1 MYIVLCMFLFVNM
14 YNCSNLETLFQNEE
28 ELKSIIMKLVRS
40 GDISKLKMLFQ
51 LVSANDSSCT
61 NQWCSSKLAEIKDN
75 KQRSLIHIA
84 CKYGHKEMIVYLV
97 HNLHL
102 PVTKVDQSGNN
113 PGHILLI
120 HALKSIKGSYRKKR
134 RRSSKCTIWNYI
146 DCCELLKIVLH
157 KHSNL
162 LTISNK
168 RGLKVIDLLQE
179 LWNYSSKTEREIGDN
194 ILKCI
199 LSDDNSNSN
208 TSNIH
213 NNNHTAS
220 SSSSSPSRLF
230 KKTDYNDK
238 MYSFLSDS
246 DEANNSSNEWED
258 YFSGYSDKPY
268 KSHLDSIREEFEYRN
283 RTTGVPHKPP
293 KCQQSE
299 KKESKYSEFYGNFEA
314 AEELSAARLLK
325 HNSRP
330 HFVENSYETYLK
342 KWKQFLN
349 SDQSTLVNYKD
360 IPWPPFCTVN
370 QINSLESTHIESIL
384 EFVQYSSQSLRQLQ
398 VDWHPDKFSGRFG
411 TRFKSESVKI
421 NVMKR
426 VVSISQL
433 LNKAT
438 DYLRKKD
445 EAK

>member
-1 MYIVLCMFLFVNM
+1 M

-28 ELKSIIMKLVRS
+28 ELKSIIIKLVRS
-40 GDISKLKMLFQ
+40 GDISKLKILFQ
-51 LVSANDSSCT
+51 LVNASDSSCM

-75 KQRSLIHIA
+75 KQRNLLHIA
-84 CKYGHKEMIVYLV
+84 CKYGHKEMIEYLV
-97 HNLHL
+97 HKLRL

-120 HALKSIKGSYRKKR
+120 HALKSIKANYRKKR
-134 RRSSKCTIWNYI
+134 RRNSKCTIKNYI

-168 RGLKVIDLLQE
+168 KGLKVIDLLQE

-199 LSDDNSNSN
+199 LSGDNSYSN
-208 TSNIH
+208 TPNIH
-213 NNNHTAS
+213 NNNHPAS
-220 SSSSSPSRLF
+220 SSSSSSSRLF
-230 KKTDYNDK
+230 KKTDYNDE
-238 MYSFLSDS
+238 MSSFLSDS

-258 YFSGYSDKPY
+258 YFSGFSDERY
-268 KSHLDSIREEFEYRN
+268 ISHLDSIREEFEHRK
-283 RTTGVPHKPP
+283 RTTSVPHKPP
-293 KCQQSE
+293 KYQQPQN
-299 KKESKYSEFYGNFEA
+299 KESKYTEFYGTFEA

-325 HNSRP
+325 QNSRQ
-330 HFVENSYETYLK
+330 HLVENSYETYLE

-349 SDQSTLVNYKD
+349 SDQSTLLNYND
-360 IPWPPFCTVN
+360 ILWPPFCTVT
-370 QINSLESTHIESIL
+370 QINSSESTHIESIL

-421 NVMKR
+421 KVMKR
-426 VVSISQL
+426 VVNISQL

-438 DYLRKKD
+438 DYLRNKN